1 MNMAGARPASQFPIM
16 AKCQRAPETGFT
28 MPKLQL
34 PGYHAQHPRHIPNT
48 SYFEAAER
56 VGWWSRNASDC
67 GLLRG
72 EPGPGCPWCTSLN
85 WEWQQ
90 VSGKGTIYSYQ
101 VVAHTVIPSFRD
113 LTPFAIVLVELDE
126 QRGQPDEF
134 DGLRITGNLVDADF
148 NMEKEEN
155 VGIGKRVEV
164 AFQPVEDGFMLP
176 QWRLIDEP
184 DQGFTWSHEAPEG

>member
-1 MNMAGARPASQFPIM
+1 
-16 AKCQRAPETGFT
+16 
-28 MPKLQL
+28 MPNYAYRGITLS
-34 PGYHAQHPRHIPNT
+34 IPDND
-48 SYFEAAER
+48 SEYKGYFEAAGEGR
-56 VGWWSRNASDC
+56 LVVKKCADC

-72 EPGPGCPWCTSLN
+72 EPGPACPWCASIN

-101 VVAHTVIPSFRD
+101 VVAHTVIPAFRD
-113 LTPFAIVLVELDE
+113 STPFAIVLVELDE
-126 QRGQPDEF
+126 QRGQPTEY

-148 NMEKEEN
+148 NMEQEEK

-164 AFQPVEDGFMLP
+164 AFQPVAEGFMLP

-184 DQGFTWSHEAPEG
+184 DSGFTWSHEIPEA